1 MHLTHKET
9 LLTLGRASRPLVLRF
24 LLLTPPAMCQ
34 LRSQL
39 KVCTRRLKLQASPR
53 SSSSSSSYSLTRGVV
68 TSVDRALTLWLT
80 YGSFDALLSLSQ
92 KVFQQD
98 TGGMGKEDGH
108 PEETMQFLSP
118 FGPAVLKHVKSYH
131 CEDDH
136 HHRNDHGNNDNN
148 VNGNNTSSYVLMAT
162 LVSFS
167 TTPLS
172 SVARLCCDSGRYTPM
187 LERVTRALL
196 TTARRRLL
204 PKGQLDPEVGLA
216 LVTYLS
222 CALLNHLKD
231 TTSSLPHH
239 NDHSPSPSLWY
250 WSHPYQMQLLCHLLA
265 SLSNIQSV
273 SHFGNVVD
281 I

>member
-53 SSSSSSSYSLTRGVV
+53 SSSISSYSLTRGVV
-68 TSVDRALTLWLT
+68 SSVDRALTLWLT

-172 SVARLCCDSGRYTPM
+172 SVARPVLFLPNSGRYTP
-187 LERVTRALL
+187 LF
-196 TTARRRLL
+196 
-204 PKGQLDPEVGLA
+204 K
-216 LVTYLS
+216 
-222 CALLNHLKD
+222 
-231 TTSSLPHH
+231 
-239 NDHSPSPSLWY
+239 HSHVL
-250 WSHPYQMQLLCHLLA
+250 
-265 SLSNIQSV
+265 
-273 SHFGNVVD
+273 F
-281 I
+281 